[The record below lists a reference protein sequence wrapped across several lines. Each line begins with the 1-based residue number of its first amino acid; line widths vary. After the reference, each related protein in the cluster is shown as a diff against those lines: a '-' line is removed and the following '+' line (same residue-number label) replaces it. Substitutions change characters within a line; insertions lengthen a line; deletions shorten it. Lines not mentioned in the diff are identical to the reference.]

1 MKIGIET
8 NEKYRE
14 LLEEFKTFIW
24 KGGENSKYDSI
35 LKEQKDIRSSYLEDG
50 SGWTKLAIL
59 AAIEEPHDNTH
70 PRGLYGC
77 TNIGANLIFYY
88 EKHKV
93 VVNLDTLSLSNGIS
107 KQSEIRKIL
116 ISEINQFL
124 GTDYTISENGG
135 IKA

>member
-1 MKIGIET
+1 
-8 NEKYRE
+8 
-14 LLEEFKTFIW
+14 
-24 KGGENSKYDSI
+24 
-35 LKEQKDIRSSYLEDG
+35 
-50 SGWTKLAIL
+50 LAIL
-59 AAIEEPHDNTH
+59 AVIEEPCDSRH

-93 VVNLDTLSLSNGIS
+93 VVNLDTLSLPNGIS

>member
-24 KGGENSKYDSI
+24 KGENSKYDSI
-35 LKEQKDIRSSYLEDG
+35 LKEQKDITSYLEDG
-50 SGWTKLAIL
+50 SGWAKLAIL
-59 AAIEEPHDNTH
+59 AAIEEPCDNKH

-77 TNIGANLIFYY
+77 TNIGANLIFFYD
-88 EKHKV
+88 KHNV
-93 VVNLDTLSLSNGIS
+93 VVNLDTLILPDGVI

>member
-1 MKIGIET
+1 MKIDIET

-50 SGWTKLAIL
+50 SGWAKLAIL
-59 AAIEEPHDNTH
+59 AAIEEPCDSRH

-77 TNIGANLIFYY
+77 TNIGANLIFFYD
-88 EKHKV
+88 KHKV
-93 VVNLDTLSLSNGIS
+93 VANLDTLILPDGIS

>member
-14 LLEEFKTFIW
+14 LLEELKTFIW

-50 SGWTKLAIL
+50 SGWAKLAIL
-59 AAIEEPHDNTH
+59 AAIEEPCDNKH

>member
-1 MKIGIET
+1 MKIDIET

-35 LKEQKDIRSSYLEDG
+35 LKEQNDIRSSYLEDG
-50 SGWTKLAIL
+50 SGWAKLAIL
-59 AAIEEPHDNTH
+59 AAIEEPCDSRH

>member
-14 LLEEFKTFIW
+14 LLEEFKTSIW

-50 SGWTKLAIL
+50 SGWEKLAIL
-59 AAIEEPHDNTH
+59 AAIEEPCDSRH